1 MKSEL
6 NALNRMIHMSP
17 ISVAQIATTARRSGA
32 VHLKCW
38 TTAFFFFSGRQTSGL
53 SESPRGAEV
62 TDDIF
67 KCVSFQSFPFT
78 FSSEVTALTSA
89 WQFCNN
95 SRPFLKWIVFTSTVH
110 SFFVYVCVFFLHVC
124 GQQSKI
130 LSFCFYIPNK
140 VGRVWEQLV

>member
-17 ISVAQIATTARRSGA
+17 ISVAQIANCTKKWSCPSE
-32 VHLKCW
+32 VLDHC
-38 TTAFFFFSGRQTSGL
+38 FFFFSGRQTSGL

-95 SRPFLKWIVFTSTVH
+95 SRAFLKWIVFTSTVH